1 MGTSGAF
8 GGSTTQGWRAVA
20 ESISQDQQGDE
31 PTDGTEDDGSPP
43 AEQSPVTGSELAAL
57 IAQALQK
64 DDPSLKPRF
73 APTAANGDSGL
84 SLGKLLGNPRLTGTT
99 KGRTASSRREIVAS
113 TGRAGRAIGAGYAL
127 AGGNATGLAS
137 YGLDLGTL
145 QGSSKFDQIF
155 AIMDAVGVGNAG
167 PDDIALRATLV
178 QALDSILD
186 GSDDAAVPE
195 ATLRDLVAG
204 YAVQLFAIEIDALIQ
219 AGKLELIHRD
229 RYLDQLSEVIRIDSA
244 QLDVSGAQITAPLQF
259 EHAAQQL
266 MRGTLVIVARGGGE

>member
-8 GGSTTQGWRAVA
+8 GGSTTQGWRGVA
-20 ESISQDQQGDE
+20 EAINQDQHGDE
-31 PTDGTEDDGSPP
+31 TTDGTEDESSPP
-43 AEQSPVTGSELAAL
+43 AEQSPVTGAELAAL

-64 DDPSLKPRF
+64 DDPGLKPRF
-73 APTAANGDSGL
+73 APTSATGDSGL

-127 AGGNATGLAS
+127 AGDNVNGLAS
-137 YGLDLGTL
+137 YGLDLRTL
-145 QGSSKFDQIF
+145 QGTSKFDQIF
-155 AIMDAVGVGNAG
+155 AIMDAVNVGNSG

-178 QALDSILD
+178 EALDSILD
-186 GSDDAAVPE
+186 GSDDTAVPE

-204 YAVQLFAIEIDALIQ
+204 YAVQLFAIEIDALVQ
-219 AGKLELIHRD
+219 AGNLELIHRD
-229 RYLDQLSEVIRIDSA
+229 RYLAQLSDVIRIDSA
-244 QLDVSGAQITAPLQF
+244 QLDVSGAQLTTPAQF

-266 MRGTLVIVARGGGE
+266 MRGTLVIVARGGGQ